1 MGEVRPHPK
10 ASEREIKPPA
20 RLSASHRFDDFDCG
34 ELPLNDW
41 LRDHAGTSEGR
52 TARTYVVC
60 EGVDV
65 IGYYCISVGSIE
77 RGSMPSKLKRVRG
90 LPNQIPVAIIGRLAR
105 HVRFKGM
112 GLGDDLFR
120 DAMSRIVGASET
132 IGVRAII
139 VHALN
144 NRAADFWS
152 ARDFVESPLGSRTF
166 FMPIE
171 TAIESIRAGSA

>member
-1 MGEVRPHPK
+1 MGEVGSLPV
-10 ASEREIKPPA
+10 ASKRNITPPT

-34 ELPLNDW
+34 EPPLNDW

-60 EGVDV
+60 EGGDV
-65 IGYYCISVGSIE
+65 VGYYCISVGSIE
-77 RGSMPSKLKRVRG
+77 RGAMPSRLKRVRG

-105 HVRFKGM
+105 HVRYKGA

-120 DAMSRIVGASET
+120 DAMNRIVGASET
-132 IGVRAII
+132 IGVRAVI

-144 NRAADFWS
+144 DRAAGFWR

-171 TAIESIRAGSA
+171 TAIEAVRAGSM